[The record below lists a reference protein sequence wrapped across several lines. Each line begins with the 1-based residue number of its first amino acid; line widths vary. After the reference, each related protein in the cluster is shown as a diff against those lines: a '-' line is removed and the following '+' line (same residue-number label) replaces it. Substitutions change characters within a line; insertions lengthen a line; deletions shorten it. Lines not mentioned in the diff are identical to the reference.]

1 MIKFLDLQAI
11 NEPYRDD
18 FKKSL
23 DEILDSGWVL
33 MGNNLSAFE
42 KEFAQYCGAKHCIG
56 VANGLD
62 AITVILQAYKQMG
75 VLQDGDE
82 VIVPSN
88 TYIATILGV
97 QHAGLVPVMVE
108 PDEQTFNLSATKV
121 AEAVTPKTKAIF
133 TVHLYGQLSDME
145 GLLQVAKENNLLLLD
160 DVAQA
165 HGAAL
170 PDGRKAGTIA
180 HASAFSFYPGKNLGA
195 IGDGGAIT
203 TNDDELAA
211 AVAAYR
217 NYGSHKKYYNLYK
230 GVNSRLDE
238 LQAAFLRHKLK
249 NLDADNQK
257 RREVAKAYFK
267 GITNPAVQLPYYSGG
282 DDHVFHLFVVRVKN
296 QQKFADHLLS
306 CGVQTVIHYPI
317 PPHKQEAYK
326 EWANKSFP
334 ISEAIHN
341 EVVSLPISPV
351 MNADEVQ
358 KVINAVNAYEG

>member
-11 NEPYRDD
+11 NEPYRAD

-33 MGNNLSAFE
+33 MGNNVTAFE
-42 KEFAQYCGAKHCIG
+42 KEFAEYCGAKHCIG

-62 AITVILQAYKQMG
+62 AITIILQAYKQLG
-75 VLQDGDE
+75 KLKEGDE

-97 QHAGLVPVMVE
+97 HHAGMVPVMVE
-108 PDEQTFNLSATKV
+108 PDEVTFNLSAEKV
-121 AEAVTPKTKAIF
+121 AKAITQKTKAIF
-133 TVHLYGQLSDME
+133 TVHLYGQLSNME
-145 GLLQVAKENNLLLLD
+145 ELLDLSKKHNLIFLD

-165 HGAAL
+165 HGAEMK
-170 PDGRKAGTIA
+170 DGRKAGTIA
-180 HASAFSFYPGKNLGA
+180 DASAFSFYPGKNLGA

-211 AVAAYR
+211 AIAAYR
-217 NYGSHKKYYNLYK
+217 NYGSHQKYYNIYK

-238 LQAAFLRHKLK
+238 LQAAFLRTKLK
-249 NLDADNQK
+249 NLEADNEK
-257 RREVAKAYFK
+257 RREVARLYLN
-267 GITNPAVQLPYYSGG
+267 GITNPLVQLPYYSGTT
-282 DDHVFHLFVVRVKN
+282 DHVFHLFVVRVN
-296 QQKFADHLLS
+296 SREAFIEHLTAN
-306 CGVQTVIHYPI
+306 GVQTVIHYPV

-326 EWANKSFP
+326 EWADQSFP
-334 ISEAIHN
+334 VSEAIHN

-351 MNADEVQ
+351 QSVEDTMKIIEV
-358 KVINAVNAYEG
+358 VNDFTV